1 MRCGEGFRALRI
13 LRIVLR
19 VVKCGRARRLGR
31 AGGRIQGGRCGDSR
45 ECVCEVIQILFR
57 LADLG
62 ARIRILVQH
71 RAEEIPE

>member
-1 MRCGEGFRALRI
+1 
-13 LRIVLR
+13 
-19 VVKCGRARRLGR
+19 
-31 AGGRIQGGRCGDSR
+31 
-45 ECVCEVIQILFR
+45 VCEVIQILFR